1 VEEDQSAFL
10 HCYEVDTHNYG
21 ELSAGGKKNPTATHS
36 ILAIEGCRRSVLWKG
51 LPGRLNWVA
60 NFFRCSTRTLVISC
74 VLMSV
79 ISWNTDPSPLTL
91 QQRATEGHYVDALVQ
106 IYKLPFSKFMHSH
119 HMVVGAAD
127 VSCDRNQHFRGETGE
142 DGDEL
147 HSEPRNPDRGLKF
160 LDLRSDDYE
169 GSVHHHVSRGRGDIG
184 SLQKQKTRTV
194 NGTVR
199 EYRTLGYS
207 PRHQCDLCQTL

>member
-91 QQRATEGHYVDALVQ
+91 QQRATE
-106 IYKLPFSKFMHSH
+106 
-119 HMVVGAAD
+119 
-127 VSCDRNQHFRGETGE
+127 E

-184 SLQKQKTRTV
+184 SLQKHKTRTV